1 MLMEAGAVETPRV
14 LVVDDSA
21 MIRHAIQKMLK
32 TDFDLVLAE
41 DGEAGWD
48 KLAGDP
54 QIKVLI
60 TDIEMPK
67 LDGYAFICRIRA
79 ADDPRIR
86 DLPVITI
93 TGAEDEETK
102 TRAYA
107 CGATDFITKPLNPAQ
122 LQARVHAYME
132 QDRAALE
139 ETAKVPDEQG
149 TDPLTQAAG
158 RRQFLQRGGEEL
170 VAALRDGGELSLI
183 RLEIDHI
190 KRLYQQH
197 GDDVVDQALVW
208 LVQILAQVAGKAALV
223 GRLRGAEFAV
233 LAPGADRAQAI
244 GLCEDVLR
252 TMVKRPYKHGG
263 TSLNLTASMGLVTL
277 GLDRRDTF
285 DELLQLAEQRLNRA
299 RAEGG
304 NQVSVSVI
312 GETLPQA
319 EELVLAAPTH
329 ALESEEVASPADVPA
344 LAEVEELS
352 IAELEELVKREI
364 NQAKARGDNCDI
376 TDLVSLDKAVQ
387 LLSQGQGRKLEPILA
402 ELVKQVLPLLELF
415 NERERL
421 GLEATLAVVRQR
433 LTRSRG

>member
-1 MLMEAGAVETPRV
+1 MLMQAGAVETPRV

-32 TDFDLVLAE
+32 ADFDLVLAE

-48 KLAGDP
+48 KLATDA

-107 CGATDFITKPLNPAQ
+107 CGATDFITKPLDPAQ
-122 LQARVHAYME
+122 LQARVHAYVE
-132 QDRAALE
+132 QDRAVPE
-139 ETAKVPDEQG
+139 EVAKAADEQG
-149 TDPLTQAAG
+149 IDPLTQAAG
-158 RRQFLQRGGEEL
+158 RRQFLQRGGEEMA
-170 VAALRDGGELSLI
+170 AALRNGGELSLI

-208 LVQILAQVAGKAALV
+208 LVQILAQVTGNAAVV

-233 LAPGADRAQAI
+233 LGPGIDRTQAI
-244 GLCEDVLR
+244 ALCEGVLR
-252 TMVKRPYKHGG
+252 TMAKRPYKSGS
-263 TSLNLTASMGLVTL
+263 TTLNLTASMGLVTL
-277 GLDRRDTF
+277 SLDRRDTF
-285 DELLQLAEQRLNRA
+285 DELLQLAEQRMNRA
-299 RAEGG
+299 RADGG

-319 EELVLAAPTH
+319 EELVLAAPTM
-329 ALESEEVASPADVPA
+329 ESEDGASVVDGPL

-352 IAELEELVKREI
+352 VAELEDLVKREI
-364 NQAKARGDNCDI
+364 SQAKTRGDDCDI
-376 TDLVSLDKAVQ
+376 TDLISVDKALQ
-387 LLSQGQGRKLEPILA
+387 LLVQGQGRKLDPVLA
-402 ELVKQVLPLLELF
+402 ELVKQVLPLLDLF

-433 LTRSRG
+433 LARSRG

>member
-1 MLMEAGAVETPRV
+1 MLMQAGVAETPRV

-32 TDFDLVLAE
+32 SDFELVMAE
-41 DGEAGWD
+41 DGEAGWG
-48 KLAGDP
+48 KLEADP

-102 TRAYA
+102 MRAYA
-107 CGATDFITKPLNPAQ
+107 CGATDFITKPLNSAQ
-122 LQARVHAYME
+122 LQARVAAYMD
-132 QDRAALE
+132 QDSAVPE
-139 ETAKVPDEQG
+139 EATKVIDEQG
-149 TDPLTQAAG
+149 VDPLTQAAG
-158 RRQFLQRGGEEL
+158 RRQFLQRGGDEL
-170 VAALRDGGELSLI
+170 TTALRQGGELSLV
-183 RLEIDHI
+183 RLDIDHI
-190 KRLYQQH
+190 KRLYLQH

-208 LVQILAQVAGKAALV
+208 MVQILTQVAGKTALV
-223 GRLRGAEFAV
+223 GRLRGAEFAI
-233 LAPGADRAQAI
+233 LAPGTDRPQALA
-244 GLCEDVLR
+244 LCENVLR
-252 TMVKRPYKHGG
+252 TMAKRPYKHDG
-263 TSLNLTASMGLVTL
+263 TSLELTASIGLVTL
-277 GLDRRDTF
+277 SLDRRNAF
-285 DELLQLAEQRLNRA
+285 DDLLQLAEQRLNRA

-319 EELVLAAPTH
+319 EELVLAAPTAEAEEARAAPD
-329 ALESEEVASPADVPA
+329 ALA

-352 IAELEELVKREI
+352 VAELEELVKHEI
-364 NQAKARGDNCDI
+364 NQTKARGGDCEI
-376 TDLVSLDKAVQ
+376 ADLISIDKA
-387 LLSQGQGRKLEPILA
+387 LLLLANGHGRKLEPVLA
-402 ELVKQVLPLLELF
+402 ELVKQAMPLLELF

-421 GLEATLAVVRQR
+421 GLESTLAVIRQR
-433 LTRSRG
+433 LARKA